1 MQDHHQPEF
10 VRALIM
16 KAVRRYIADAIRSR
30 SLVSASDC
38 AAEILATYPACQL
51 DQAAVADEVIL
62 AAARAGVPVQTGPSG
77 RETTR
82 VPH

>member
-1 MQDHHQPEF
+1 MQEQPEF

-38 AAEILATYPACQL
+38 AAEILRTYPACNL
-51 DQAAVADEVIL
+51 DEKAVTDEVIL
-62 AAARAGVPVQTGPSG
+62 AAARAGVPVQTGRSVS
-77 RETTR
+77 ETNRATR
-82 VPH
+82 